1 MTIMTTQKQAGSDDR
16 PNTPRSANDQDKV
29 QQDPRKHHTQPAT
42 DPQALHSQNRERRT
56 SEPDSES
63 DDAMETPEFL
73 QSGTSPF
80 PEPDREPVGSDW
92 ELEKGVKYLVALDVD
107 GTLVDHDGVMSA
119 EVKEAALAA
128 AEAGHHLVISTGR
141 SRGATLPVCEQ
152 LGLQDGFAVC
162 SNGGI
167 TLQMNPDLP
176 DFYRVI
182 DAVTFNPRAALEALK
197 DALPT
202 AKFAL
207 ETADGHFFA
216 TERFQDRSFGI
227 QAIGT
232 DIHQLAQ
239 LDAVRLVVYS
249 SEDTPENFAQAIDDA
264 GLHGVAYAVGW
275 TAWLDVAA
283 SGVSKASALEQVRRH
298 LQVDPAHTVAIGD
311 GRNDVEMLD
320 WAARGVA
327 MGQAPDEVVAVAREV
342 TNSVYDDGAA
352 RVLRSL
358 V

>member
-1 MTIMTTQKQAGSDDR
+1 MRVMTTQNNSGIDDR
-16 PNTPRSANDQDKV
+16 HTTQKHTTPAII
-29 QQDPRKHHTQPAT
+29 TA
-42 DPQALHSQNRERRT
+42 AGRT
-56 SEPDSES
+56 APEMLDEF
-63 DDAMETPEFL
+63 DDAVETPEFL

-92 ELEKGVKYLVALDVD
+92 ELEPGVKYLVALDVD
-107 GTLVDHDGVMSA
+107 GTLVDHDGVMSP
-119 EVKEAALAA
+119 EVKDAALAA
-128 AEAGHHLVISTGR
+128 SAAGHHLVISTGR

-152 LGLQDGFAVC
+152 LGLEEGFAVA

-167 TLQMNPDLP
+167 TLQLDPHSPDH
-176 DFYRVI
+176 YRTM
-182 DAVTFNPRAALEALK
+182 DAVTFNPGPALK
-197 DALPT
+197 ALKEALPT

-232 DIHQLAQ
+232 DIHHLAE

-249 SEDTPENFAQAIDDA
+249 SEDTPENFAEAIEDA

-283 SGVSKASALEQVRRH
+283 AGVSKASALEQVRRH
-298 LQVDPAHTVAIGD
+298 LGVDPAHTVAIGD
-311 GRNDVEMLD
+311 GRNDVEMLE

-352 RVLRSL
+352 RILRSL

>member
-1 MTIMTTQKQAGSDDR
+1 MTTNQSTGTDDR
-16 PNTPRSANDQDKV
+16 SNT
-29 QQDPRKHHTQPAT
+29 QQPIT
-42 DPQALHSQNRERRT
+42 DRAV
-56 SEPDSES
+56 
-63 DDAMETPEFL
+63 ETPEFL

-80 PEPDREPVGSDW
+80 PEPDRQPVESDW
-92 ELEKGVKYLVALDVD
+92 ERESDAQYLVALDVD
-107 GTLVDHDGVMSA
+107 GTLVDHDGVMSPQ
-119 EVKEAALAA
+119 VKEAALAA
-128 AEAGHHLVISTGR
+128 AAAGHHLVISTGR

-152 LGLQDGFAVC
+152 LGLEQGFAVC

-167 TLQMNPDLP
+167 TLQLDPDFP

-182 DAVTFNPRAALEALK
+182 DAVTFNPGPALK
-197 DALPT
+197 ALKEALPT

-207 ETADGHFFA
+207 ETADGNFFA

-232 DIHQLAQ
+232 DIHQLAE

-249 SEDTPENFAQAIDDA
+249 SEDTPENFAQAIEDA

-298 LQVDPAHTVAIGD
+298 LGVDPAHTVAIGD

-327 MGQAPDEVVAVAREV
+327 MGQAPDEVVAAAREV

-352 RVLRSL
+352 RILRSL
-358 V
+358 L

>member
-1 MTIMTTQKQAGSDDR
+1 MTTMTTQKNTGSDDR
-16 PNTPRSANDQDKV
+16 FENADLLEEFDGEYSAD
-29 QQDPRKHHTQPAT
+29 
-42 DPQALHSQNRERRT
+42 RT
-56 SEPDSES
+56 GEY
-63 DDAMETPEFL
+63 DDAVETPEFL
-73 QSGTSPF
+73 QPGTSPF
-80 PEPDREPVGSDW
+80 PEPDRDPVGSDW

-107 GTLVDHDGVMSA
+107 GTLVDHDGAMSD

-128 AEAGHHLVISTGR
+128 AAAGHHLVISTGR

-152 LGLQDGFAVC
+152 LGLESGFAVC
-162 SNGGI
+162 SNGGV
-167 TLQMNPDLP
+167 TLQLDPSLP
-176 DFYRVI
+176 DYHRVI
-182 DAVTFNPRAALEALK
+182 DAVTFNPGAALDALK

-232 DIHQLAQ
+232 DIHQLAD

-249 SEDTPENFAQAIDDA
+249 SEETPEDFARAIDAA
-264 GLHGVAYAVGW
+264 GLHGVAYSVGW

-283 SGVSKASALEQVRRH
+283 AGVSKASALEQVRRYLH
-298 LQVDPAHTVAIGD
+298 VDPAHTVAIGD

-342 TNSVYDDGAA
+342 TTSVYEDGAA
-352 RVLRSL
+352 RILRSL
-358 V
+358 I

>member
-1 MTIMTTQKQAGSDDR
+1 MTIMTTQENTGTDDR
-16 PNTPRSANDQDKV
+16 YNT
-29 QQDPRKHHTQPAT
+29 QDPAA
-42 DPQALHSQNRERRT
+42 QAEFTESAST
-56 SEPDSES
+56 SPDMLEDY
-63 DDAMETPEFL
+63 DDAVETPEFL
-73 QSGTSPF
+73 QAGSSPI

-92 ELEKGVKYLVALDVD
+92 ELEAGVKYLVALDVD
-107 GTLVDHDGVMSA
+107 GTLVDHDGVMSP
-119 EVKEAALAA
+119 EVKDAALAA
-128 AEAGHHLVISTGR
+128 IAAGHHLVISTGR

-152 LGLQDGFAVC
+152 LGLEEGFAVA

-167 TLQMNPDLP
+167 TLQLDPQAPDH
-176 DFYRVI
+176 YRVL
-182 DAVTFNPRAALEALK
+182 DAVTFNPGPALK
-197 DALPT
+197 ALKQALPT

-207 ETADGHFFA
+207 ETADGNFFA

-227 QAIGT
+227 QAVGT
-232 DIHQLAQ
+232 DIHQLAE

-249 SEDTPENFAQAIDDA
+249 SEETPEDFAEAIEAA

-283 SGVSKASALEQVRRH
+283 AGVSKASALEQVRRH
-298 LQVDPAHTVAIGD
+298 LGVDPAHTVAVGD

-327 MGQAPDEVVAVAREV
+327 MGQATDVVVAAAREV

-352 RVLRSL
+352 RILRSL
-358 V
+358 L

>member
-1 MTIMTTQKQAGSDDR
+1 MTTQKNAGSDDR
-16 PNTPRSANDQDKV
+16 LENTDLLEDYEGNDYKG
-29 QQDPRKHHTQPAT
+29 
-42 DPQALHSQNRERRT
+42 
-56 SEPDSES
+56 
-63 DDAMETPEFL
+63 DDYDNAVETPEFL

-92 ELEKGVKYLVALDVD
+92 ELEEGVKYLIALDVD
-107 GTLVDHDGVMSA
+107 GTLVDHDGVMSG

-128 AEAGHHLVISTGR
+128 AAAGHHLVISTGR

-152 LGLQDGFAVC
+152 LGLETGFVVC

-167 TLQMNPDLP
+167 TLQLDPGLP
-176 DFYRVI
+176 DYHQVI
-182 DAVTFNPRAALEALK
+182 DAVTFNPRSALDALRE
-197 DALPT
+197 ALPT

-207 ETADGHFFA
+207 ETAEGHFFA

-232 DIHQLAQ
+232 DIHQLAD

-249 SEDTPENFAQAIDDA
+249 AEDTPEGFAQAIDAA

-283 SGVSKASALEQVRRH
+283 AGVSKATALEQVRRY
-298 LQVDPAHTVAIGD
+298 LRVDPAHTVAVGD

-327 MGQAPDEVVAVAREV
+327 MGQAPDEVVAAAREV
-342 TNSVYDDGAA
+342 TSSVYADGAA
-352 RVLRSL
+352 RILRSL